1 MQETIYV
8 GLDLGSSRC
17 QQSVL
22 GADGERR
29 FSRSFATSEQGLR
42 AAFDKFGGS
51 DVRVHIEA
59 GELSAWRDR
68 RY

>member
-1 MQETIYV
+1 V
-8 GLDLGSSRC
+8 
-17 QQSVL
+17 
-22 GADGERR
+22 RR
-29 FSRSFATSEQGLR
+29 FSRVIATSEKSLR
-42 AAFDKFGGS
+42 TAFDKLEG